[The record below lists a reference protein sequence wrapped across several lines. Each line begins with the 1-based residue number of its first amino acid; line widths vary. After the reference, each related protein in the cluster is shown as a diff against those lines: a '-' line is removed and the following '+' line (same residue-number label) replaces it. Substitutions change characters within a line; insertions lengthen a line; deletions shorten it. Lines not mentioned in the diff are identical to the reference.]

1 MSVSTKELFTAF
13 FKGLAFAKGLNF
25 GEKNRGMA
33 EDRWITIHPWGM
45 SQGEADAGEG
55 KGYYRRI
62 EINDETGEIEKG
74 LGAGTNIKDLSK
86 TLKAKKNG
94 QENES
99 TSKKTVKEPTTL
111 RDKIK
116 ALTDGKEYTEEVAN
130 KVGDLMR
137 QELEKNKDFKALVDD
152 IDYKRSKFDEIQN
165 KINEFNKTYMTRAI
179 RLEEKDPDV
188 VAYDK
193 TFEEYRKDYHSG
205 KIDYDTFYQKT
216 SDADFMALKEKRD
229 NAVNKIYAQLDK
241 ERNALGD
248 LREYLV
254 DNKETMNK
262 MIGIF
267 REQFKDVIE
276 FADTKN
282 MYLSARDDSKSKIKS
297 ALSIFPQDF
306 VNLIPDKNVKFNV
319 GRTGRANYSDVS
331 GTISISPYDSEAII
345 AHEFSHCIEHN
356 IPGILKIEQ
365 DFYERRTKGEKLIS
379 MNKAAD
385 TTGYKVYEKT
395 RIDKFLDPYMGKDY
409 AYAYAYAH
417 FKNVSRWG
425 ERFNAKDVTE
435 KPEAYELL
443 SMGVQTMLESP
454 EKIKQDKDYFNF
466 VFGCLAYKG
475 K

>member
-94 QENES
+94 KENES

-116 ALTDGKEYTEEVAN
+116 ALTEGKEYTEEVAN

-165 KINEFNKTYMTRAI
+165 KINEFNKSYMTRAI

-205 KIDYDTFYQKT
+205 KIDYDTFHQKT

>member
-25 GEKNRGMA
+25 GDKNRGMA
-33 EDRWITIHPWGM
+33 EDRWITIHPG
-45 SQGEADAGEG
+45 GDEDN
-55 KGYYRRI
+55 YRRI

-94 QENES
+94 KENES

-116 ALTDGKEYTEEVAN
+116 ALTEGKEYTEEVAN

-165 KINEFNKTYMTRAI
+165 KINEFNKSYMTRAI

-205 KIDYDTFYQKT
+205 KIDYDTFHQKT